1 MSGRSAPS
9 NAREFKA
16 WRERL
21 GMSQTQA
28 AALLGTN
35 KFQICRIEAGRA
47 YVTPTLSL
55 LCWLLEDPEIRERV
69 IYYVGMRPTV
79 FLPASGEGNVPRSYA
94 L

>member
-1 MSGRSAPS
+1 MPGKAAPS
-9 NAREFKA
+9 NAMEFTA

-21 GMSQTQA
+21 GFSQTQA

-35 KFQICRIEAGRA
+35 KFQVCRIEAGRA

-55 LCWLLEDPEIRERV
+55 LCWLLEDPEIRDRV

-79 FLPASGEGNVPRSYA
+79 LLPASG
-94 L
+94 